1 MAPSQQASASSTATA
16 EAATSFHKF
25 SELPKE
31 LRLTIWELALP
42 GPRITLKMAHL
53 KQNRCPRVRS
63 DANIDTN
70 QFFDVIP
77 QDTYGGGSHGGFYHR
92 GFRSG
97 CPSPA
102 LFYVCKDSFSVAS
115 KRYERVFG
123 SIHKIPDTWF
133 DFSRDSLY
141 CDWGS
146 LVFLLQYLDPLE
158 LERLYISGE
167 PTSVLPTNKSRR
179 FAKFLIK
186 FPGVQNLTFTK
197 GNEKSMENR
206 NEELSFGDD
215 EALDNLVR
223 DPNFC
228 TCDLQEF
235 LHLDG
240 HMVAANIL
248 NAYQNGFTPRR
259 PPH

>member
-158 LERLYISGE
+158 LERVQSLVLDWMDTRLLLQ
-167 PTSVLPTNKSRR
+167 TSFTSAVNQRVFCQRTNRGGLPNSSSS
-179 FAKFLIK
+179 
-186 FPGVQNLTFTK
+186 FPVSKTSLSPKETK
-197 GNEKSMENR
+197 RAWRIEMR
-206 NEELSFGDD
+206 NFRS
-215 EALDNLVR
+215 A
-223 DPNFC
+223 
-228 TCDLQEF
+228 T
-235 LHLDG
+235 
-240 HMVAANIL
+240 
-248 NAYQNGFTPRR
+248 TR
-259 PPH
+259 P